1 MAGNG
6 SSSGRPCHYAVLGV
20 ARDASA
26 ADIRAAYRQLAL
38 RWHPDKVQLQGNDPR
53 EKEEAD
59 TRFLQIS
66 QAYEVLSDA
75 SRRAAYDAVA
85 FWPRAVSARA
95 SASAFTPRD
104 GANARAR
111 EEMEKSGRAV
121 AMMKEYAAMM
131 KQDNNLTPESQE
143 KQQALLDQ
151 IMSCLRP
158 SFPSPMSSS
167 SRSGTGAS
175 GGGAGPQQAAAA
187 ARNARGKQSPA
198 SSASSSTS
206 HRYSPFS
213 RKG

>member
-1 MAGNG
+1 MAGTG

-26 ADIRAAYRQLAL
+26 ADIRAAYRQLVL
-38 RWHPDKVQLQGNDPR
+38 RWHPDKVLQLQGEDPR
-53 EKEEAD
+53 EKEEAEI
-59 TRFLQIS
+59 RFYQIK

-85 FWPRAVSARA
+85 FWPRAASARA
-95 SASAFTPRD
+95 NAAAAFPSRD
-104 GANARAR
+104 AYYARAR
-111 EEMEKSGRAV
+111 EETEKTARAL
-121 AMMKEYAAMM
+121 AKMKEYAEKV
-131 KQDNNLTPESQE
+131 KQDSNKFTRESQE
-143 KQQALLDQ
+143 EERALLDEVR
-151 IMSCLRP
+151 SCIRP
-158 SFPSPMSSS
+158 SFPSPLSS

-175 GGGAGPQQAAAA
+175 GAGPQQLAAA

-198 SSASSSTS
+198 SSASSSTN

>member
-59 TRFLQIS
+59 TRFFQIS

-85 FWPRAVSARA
+85 FWPRAASARA
-95 SASAFTPRD
+95 NASAFTPRD
-104 GANARAR
+104 DTNARAR
-111 EEMEKSGRAV
+111 EEMENTARAV
-121 AMMKEYAAMM
+121 ALMKEYAAKM
-131 KQDNNLTPESQE
+131 KQDNNLTPEGQE
-143 KQQALLDQ
+143 EQRALLDQ

>member
-59 TRFLQIS
+59 TRFLHIR

-85 FWPRAVSARA
+85 FWRPAACAR
-95 SASAFTPRD
+95 ASAFTPMD
-104 GANARAR
+104 DDTRAR
-111 EEMEKSGRAV
+111 EIQKMARSV
-121 AMMKEYAAMM
+121 AKMKELAEKL
-131 KQDNNLTPESQE
+131 KQDTEFTWRRWE
-143 KQQALLDQ
+143 E
-151 IMSCLRP
+151 ITRGRRP
-158 SFPSPMSSS
+158 SSS
-167 SRSGTGAS
+167 SVAGAS
-175 GGGAGPQQAAAA
+175 GAGAQPQAAAA
-187 ARNARGKQSPA
+187 ARNARGRQQSPA
-198 SSASSSTS
+198 SSASSSTN